1 MSAATAKPDGVPADA
16 GDFPTRLRLQADHCL
31 RLGSPLYADL
41 LQRAA
46 VDAEEGGPVA
56 QVLAGHESDPPDS
69 ALALRLM
76 GAVHRR
82 VLEGE
87 LPALEPYYLHSGAS
101 YRAMS
106 TKTRTAVAEE
116 AWPAFKQA
124 LADDTEALRHLL
136 DRPVQTNEVGRC
148 AALLPGFLA
157 VARATGMPLRL
168 LEVGASAG
176 LNLRWDRYCYEAGDF
191 AWGDP
196 GSPVRLRFQIEGETP
211 APTAATV
218 AERRG
223 CDRAPLDPASREGR
237 LTLLSFVWPDQTGR
251 INRLRTALD
260 LAAEAPVEVERA
272 GAAEWIGQRLAE
284 PREGVATVVFHSIV
298 MQYLPEAERREFERL
313 VENAGRRA
321 DVTAPL
327 AWLRMEPGGE
337 MAEVRLTRW
346 PAGKETLIAEAGY
359 HGDPVALRG

>member
-1 MSAATAKPDGVPADA
+1 MSAATAKPDGVSADA
-16 GDFPTRLRLQADHCL
+16 GDLPTRLRLQADHCL
-31 RLGSPLYADL
+31 RLGSPLYAGL
-41 LQRAA
+41 LRRAA
-46 VDAEEGGPVA
+46 VDAEEDGPVA
-56 QVLAGHESDPPDS
+56 QVLAGHENDPPDS

-87 LPALEPYYLHSGAS
+87 LPDLAPYYRHGSGAD
-101 YRAMS
+101 
-106 TKTRTAVAEE
+106 E
-116 AWPAFKQA
+116 AWPAFRRA
-124 LADDTEALRHLL
+124 LAEDTEALRRLL

-176 LNLRWDRYCYEAGDF
+176 LNLRWDRYRYEAGDF

-196 GSPVRLRFQIEGETP
+196 GSPVELRFQIEGQ
-211 APTAATV
+211 APEPIAATV

-223 CDRAPLDPASREGR
+223 CDRAPVDPASEEGR
-237 LTLLSFVWPDQTGR
+237 LTLLSYLWADQVNR
-251 INRLRTALD
+251 VERLRAALD
-260 LAAEAPVEVERA
+260 LAAETPVEVERA
-272 GAAEWIGQRLAE
+272 GAAEWIGQRLDE
-284 PREGVATVVFHSIV
+284 RREGIATVVFHSIV
-298 MQYLPEAERREFERL
+298 MQYLPEAERREFQRQ
-313 VENAGRRA
+313 VEDAGHRA
-321 DVTAPL
+321 HAAAPL

-346 PAGKETLIAEAGY
+346 PGGEEALIARAGY